1 MSGQAVKKF
10 IIGDKKLDVSR
21 KFYGD
26 DALVDRAIVTLMG
39 YQGLMLVGEPGTA
52 KSLLSELLSAGISGD
67 SQKVIQ
73 GTAGTT
79 EDHIKYSWN
88 FALLLSQGPSDEA
101 LIPGA
106 IYNAFTSGSIARF
119 EEVTRCPQ
127 EIQDA
132 LISLMSEKQIVVPE
146 LKRTISAKPGFN
158 LIATANLRD
167 KGVNEMSSALKR
179 RFNFETVFPIRDTEL
194 EKELIHKQV
203 SQRLEKQSLSVTV
216 QDDIID
222 VLVTAF
228 NELRDDKSSLI
239 KSLDAVLSTAEAVN
253 IAYACCLQG
262 HYMGEALDSRH
273 IAQQMQGT
281 IIKDKDDDRKKLA
294 HYVDVIVRDRAKKDK
309 KWKGFFEAGKS
320 LWMN

>member
-1 MSGQAVKKF
+1 
-10 IIGDKKLDVSR
+10 
-21 KFYGD
+21 
-26 DALVDRAIVTLMG
+26 
-39 YQGLMLVGEPGTA
+39 MLVGEPGTA

>member
-1 MSGQAVKKF
+1 MAGNGKW
-10 IIGDKKLDVSR
+10 
-21 KFYGD
+21 
-26 DALVDRAIVTLMG
+26 
-39 YQGLMLVGEPGTA
+39 YQGGLALS
-52 KSLLSELLSAGISGD
+52 KSCLCCLI
-67 SQKVIQ
+67 KV
-73 GTAGTT
+73 
-79 EDHIKYSWN
+79 
-88 FALLLSQGPSDEA
+88 
-101 LIPGA
+101 
-106 IYNAFTSGSIARF
+106 
-119 EEVTRCPQ
+119 VC
-127 EIQDA
+127 
-132 LISLMSEKQIVVPE
+132 
-146 LKRTISAKPGFN
+146 
-158 LIATANLRD
+158 
-167 KGVNEMSSALKR
+167 
-179 RFNFETVFPIRDTEL
+179 L

-203 SQRLEKQSLSVTV
+203 SQRLEKQSLSITV